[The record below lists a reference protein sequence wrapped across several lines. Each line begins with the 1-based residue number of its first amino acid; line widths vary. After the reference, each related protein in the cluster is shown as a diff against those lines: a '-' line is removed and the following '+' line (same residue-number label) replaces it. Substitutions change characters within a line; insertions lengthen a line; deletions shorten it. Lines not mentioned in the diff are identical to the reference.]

1 MITPT
6 KFENNIYKHKHD
18 GNFNVKNPNIIGIIQ
33 SIILFV
39 DACLSSIAGIV
50 VIFCIKNIDP
60 PTNIGS
66 TTVGSGLAKSSQKN
80 VLSIG
85 IAVSYTHLTLPTK
98 RIV

>member
-1 MITPT
+1 M
-6 KFENNIYKHKHD
+6 
-18 GNFNVKNPNIIGIIQ
+18 
-33 SIILFV
+33 
-39 DACLSSIAGIV
+39 AGIV

-85 IAVSYTHLTLPTK
+85 IDWRTMGNQPYKYFDKTTK
-98 RIV
+98 FSGSVGTVFIIAWYKAINIGI